1 MLAMQFGELIRGARR
16 ARGLRQADLAAA
28 AKVSRTILSRLEQG
42 KPRPVQTDVLD
53 RVLAALDVVPQLST
67 DAGAA
72 ERRQARLDQSA
83 RLERQRNRHLRLA
96 LDLTGD
102 RREARRRIAR
112 AKAVVELWRRNGTCS
127 PFYIRRWS
135 ALLALP
141 PGDLARAMAGLGE
154 WEDALFQNTPWSW
167 AWN

>member
-1 MLAMQFGELIRGARR
+1 LLATQFGDLIRRTRQGK
-16 ARGLRQADLAAA
+16 GLTQAELADA

-53 RVLAALDVVPQLST
+53 RVLAALDVAPKLT
-67 DAGAA
+67 ADTAAA
-72 ERRQARLDQSA
+72 ERRQARIEQGV

-102 RREARRRIAR
+102 RKRARQRIAR

-141 PGDLARAMAGLGE
+141 PGELARAMADLGE

>member
-1 MLAMQFGELIRGARR
+1 MLAVQFGDLIRQTRR
-16 ARGLRQADLAAA
+16 QKALGQAALAGA

-53 RVLAALDVVPQLST
+53 RVLAALDVVPQVSA
-67 DAGAA
+67 DDGMA
-72 ERRQARLDQSA
+72 ERRLARLEQDV
-83 RLERQRNRHLRLA
+83 RIERQRNRHLRLA
-96 LDLTGD
+96 LELTGD
-102 RREARRRIAR
+102 LREARRRIAR
-112 AKAVVELWRRNGTCS
+112 AKAVVELWRRNRSCS

-141 PGDLARAMAGLGE
+141 PGELARAMAGLGE